1 MVSNVVAG
9 GDEDNNKSSIKVR
22 YVIENAG
29 NASFATA
36 YHGYS
41 TFVTT
46 QSTPFLPDS
55 WTRTCDTSVSNDG
68 SLTWTHVH
76 GNNGSNGAYFAYFPP
91 YSYERHLGLIARCG
105 EAGAKSSGLCSVQ
118 TLGQTLMGREID
130 CVTVGTGLLTCWI
143 ICRQHPGETMA
154 SFYVEGLL
162 NRLLGLDDEDE
173 NSGPINDEVVKRAID
188 MFTFHIVPNVNPD
201 GSAAGYLRTNA
212 AGSNLNREWATVR
225 DDYIA
230 PTLDK
235 SPEVLYILRQMDK
248 TGVDAFLDI
257 HGDEALPFNFL
268 SGSEGMSVWGPRLKA
283 LHGAFLASYER
294 TNTDMQGRVSYDPD
308 EPGEGMHNICSNS
321 IAERFDCFS
330 GTLEMPF
337 KELINNKN
345 ELGWGPERAR
355 RLGASVLEPLC
366 YVGPNLRVKSEFWE
380 GLSEEDAYVKP
391 SSKYETLA

>member
-1 MVSNVVAG
+1 MAG
-9 GDEDNNKSSIKVR
+9 DGEENKSSIKVR

-29 NASFATA
+29 NASFASA

-41 TFVTT
+41 TFVTA

-55 WTRTCDTSVSNDG
+55 WTRTSDPSVSNDG

-76 GNNGSNGAYFAYFPP
+76 RSNGSSCGGAYFAYFPP
-91 YSYERHLGLIARCG
+91 YSYERHLGLIAKCAQ
-105 EAGAKSSGLCSVQ
+105 AGAKSGLCTVK

-130 CVTVGTGLLTCWI
+130 CVTVGTGSLTCWV

-162 NRLLGLDDEDE
+162 NRLLGLDDEGKS
-173 NSGPINDEVVKRAID
+173 SGPMKDEVVKRAID

-201 GSAAGYLRTNA
+201 GSVAGYLRTNA

-230 PTLDK
+230 PSLDK
-235 SPEVLYILRQMDK
+235 SPEVLYILREMDK
-248 TGVDAFLDI
+248 SGVDAFLDI

-294 TNTDMQGRVSYDPD
+294 ANSDMQARVSYDPD
-308 EPGEGMHNICSNS
+308 GPGEGMHNICSNQ

-337 KELINNKN
+337 KELTTENKN
-345 ELGWGPERAR
+345 QLGWGPEQAR
-355 RLGASVLEPLC
+355 RLGAFVLEPLC
-366 YVGPNLRVKSEFWE
+366 YIGPNLRNKSEFWE

-391 SSKYETLA
+391 SSKYH

>member
-1 MVSNVVAG
+1 MVLADG
-9 GDEDNNKSSIKVR
+9 GEDKKSSIKVR

-29 NASFATA
+29 NASFAGA

-46 QSTPFLPDS
+46 QSTPFLPES
-55 WTRTCDTSVSNDG
+55 WTRTSDTSVSNDG

-76 GNNGSNGAYFAYFPP
+76 RSNGSSYGGAYFAYFPP
-91 YSYERHLGLIARCG
+91 YSYERHLGLIAKCAQ
-105 EAGAKSSGLCSVQ
+105 AGAKSGLCTVK

-130 CVTVGTGLLTCWI
+130 CVIVGTGSLTCWI

-162 NRLLGLDDEDE
+162 NRLLGLDVEGKSSE
-173 NSGPINDEVVKRAID
+173 PMEEVVKRAID

-212 AGSNLNREWATVR
+212 AGSNLNREWATVC
-225 DDYIA
+225 DNYSA

-235 SPEVLYILRQMDK
+235 SPEVLYILREMDK

-268 SGSEGMSVWGPRLKA
+268 SGAEGMSVWSPRLKA

-294 TNTDMQGRVSYDPD
+294 ANSAMQGRVSYDPD
-308 EPGEGMHNICSNS
+308 GPEEGMRNICSNQ

-337 KELINNKN
+337 KELMNNKN

-366 YVGPNLRVKSEFWE
+366 YIGPNLRVESEFWE
-380 GLSEEDAYVKP
+380 GMSEQDAYIKP
-391 SSKYETLA
+391 SSKYEK